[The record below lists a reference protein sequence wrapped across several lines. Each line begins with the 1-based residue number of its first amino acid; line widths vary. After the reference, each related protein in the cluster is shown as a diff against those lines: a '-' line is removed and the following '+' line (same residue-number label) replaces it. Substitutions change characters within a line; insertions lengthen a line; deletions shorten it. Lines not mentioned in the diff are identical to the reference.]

1 MVAPLTACPTLRL
14 PRPVA
19 ATSMDAPVAV
29 VKFAAVLS
37 PDAACVFV
45 SFNRCVKLYD
55 VPAVNPLNC
64 GPSCHAPFPLR
75 YSALF
80 TVVSVMLFVVLLAI
94 VGAAGAFC
102 AALATVAVA
111 ADVTLPVQLL
121 AVTLTFTVLPTSA
134 AANV

>member
-19 ATSMDAPVAV
+19 ATSMVAPVAV
-29 VKFAAVLS
+29 LKFAAVLS

-55 VPAVNPLNC
+55 VPAVSSLNV
-64 GPSCHAPFPLR
+64 GLSCHAPFPLR

-80 TVVSVMLFVVLLAI
+80 TVVSVMLVEVALAI
-94 VGAAGAFC
+94 VGAAGVFC
-102 AALATVAVA
+102 AAFSTVAVA
-111 ADVTLPVQLL
+111 DDVTLPVKLP
-121 AVTLTFTVLPTSA
+121 AVTTTVM
-134 AANV
+134 V